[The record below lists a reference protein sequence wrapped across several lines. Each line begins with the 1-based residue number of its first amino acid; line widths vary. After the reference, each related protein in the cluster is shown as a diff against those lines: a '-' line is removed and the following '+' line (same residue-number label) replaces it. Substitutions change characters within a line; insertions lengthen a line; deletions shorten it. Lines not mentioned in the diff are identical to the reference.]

1 MEKSTVRVLDI
12 PFYNISQAAFIE
24 ELLFCADQNQ
34 KKFVVTANP
43 EIVMNTKADVH
54 FKQIVT
60 SADYIV
66 PDGVGIVMA
75 AERLG
80 TPLKERVTGFDT
92 LVGIL
97 NKAPEKQFRVY
108 FLGATPEVSSKLME
122 KMKISYPNL
131 MIAGSH
137 HGYFDLEESENITQE
152 IIDTG
157 ADFIFVALGSPAQEK
172 WILSHFHRFPKGI
185 FMGVGGCFDVLSG
198 SVKRAPQWMI
208 KWKLEWVYRF
218 ITNPSRWRRFFA
230 IPRFMRE
237 VKKEVRRKEVGK

>member
-1 MEKSTVRVLDI
+1 MEKSTVCVLDI

-24 ELLFCADQNQ
+24 ELLFCAEQGK

-43 EIVMNTKADVH
+43 EIVMNAKADPH
-54 FKQIVT
+54 FKQVVT

-66 PDGVGIVMA
+66 PDGIGIVMA
-75 AERLG
+75 AEKIG

-97 NKAPEKQFRVY
+97 EKVPEKQFKVY
-108 FLGATPEVSSKLME
+108 FLGAAPEVSNKLME
-122 KMKISYPNL
+122 KLQTNYPKV

-137 HGYFDLEESENITQE
+137 HGYFDLEESEKIAQE
-152 IIDTG
+152 IIDTE

-172 WILSHFHRFPKGI
+172 WILSHFHRFTKGV

-198 SVKRAPQWMI
+198 SVKRAPKWMI
-208 KWKLEWVYRF
+208 SWKLEWVYRL

-237 VKKEVRRKEVGK
+237 VKKEVRRKEVDK